1 MEMKKSS
8 LKSKALITAIS
19 ALGVTGTAAVTA
31 QAKSYTVK
39 SGDTL
44 WSLAN
49 DNNTSVNALA
59 SENKISDPNLIITGD
74 TLVLPDDDATTT
86 PAQKTAES
94 SAASSSASQ
103 ASSST
108 SVASGNYTVQA
119 GDSLWSIAQ
128 KTGADVNQLVANNGG
143 KSLIQIGQIIQI
155 PTSTTSSAASDS
167 VNDVAGLSTSVASS
181 SVTVSSAA
189 AESDSSSASV
199 VSSSAAVSSVAS
211 SSVASVSN
219 SSAVVSSTPSSAS
232 VVSSSA
238 AVSSVASAASSS
250 ASVAVSSASSVASS
264 SASVASSYSAAASAA
279 AKAASTSSLSKTN
292 VTTTTASQVSQTSTT
307 STSTA
312 QAVVNL
318 AIQLSK
324 ENIPYVWGGSTT
336 AGFDCSGLVSYVY
349 QHAAGITL
357 PHYTVSQESYVSKHS
372 VSQAKPG
379 DLLFWGSAGATYH
392 VAIYIGNNQY
402 VAAPEPGMNVEVETI
417 SSYFMPSFAGT
428 VIK

>member
-1 MEMKKSS
+1 MKKSS

-155 PTSTTSSAASDS
+155 PTSTTSSAAS
-167 VNDVAGLSTSVASS
+167 
-181 SVTVSSAA
+181 
-189 AESDSSSASV
+189 
-199 VSSSAAVSSVAS
+199 AAVSSA
-211 SSVASVSN
+211 
-219 SSAVVSSTPSSAS
+219 PSSAS

-238 AVSSVASAASSS
+238 VVSSVASAVSSS
-250 ASVAVSSASSVASS
+250 ASAAVSSASSVASS
-264 SASVASSYSAAASAA
+264 SASVASSYSAA

-292 VTTTTASQVSQTSTT
+292 VTTTTASQVSQTSTTST

>member
-31 QAKSYTVK
+31 QAKSYTIK

-59 SENKISDPNLIITGD
+59 SENKISDPNLIVAGD
-74 TLVLPDDDATTT
+74 TLVLPDDDAAST

-94 SAASSSASQ
+94 SAASSSTSSASQ
-103 ASSST
+103 ASNST
-108 SVASGNYTVQA
+108 SVASSSETVSDTSYTVQA

-128 KTGADVNQLVANNGG
+128 KTGADVNELVANNGG

-155 PTSTTSSAASDS
+155 PTSTATASSAATSS
-167 VNDVAGLSTSVASS
+167 VSSSASIASSSSAVASVTSSTSSVASS
-181 SVTVSSAA
+181 AVPSSV
-189 AESDSSSASV
+189 SSSASIA
-199 VSSSAAVSSVAS
+199 SSSSAVSSVAS
-211 SSVASVSN
+211 VT
-219 SSAVVSSTPSSAS
+219 SST
-232 VVSSSA
+232 
-238 AVSSVASAASSS
+238 
-250 ASVAVSSASSVASS
+250 SSVASS
-264 SASVASSYSAAASAA
+264 AVPSSVASSASASSAASATSSVA
-279 AKAASTSSLSKTN
+279 AKAAVTAALSKTN
-292 VTTTTASQVSQTSTT
+292 VTTSSSSS

-318 AIQLSK
+318 ALQLSK

-336 AGFDCSGLVSYVY
+336 AGFDCSGLVSYVF

-379 DLLFWGSAGATYH
+379 DLLFWGNAGATYH

>member
-1 MEMKKSS
+1 MKKSS

-167 VNDVAGLSTSVASS
+167 VNDVA
-181 SVTVSSAA
+181 
-189 AESDSSSASV
+189 SSSASV
-199 VSSSAAVSSVAS
+199 VSSSAAVSSAVAESDS
-211 SSVASVSN
+211 SSS
-219 SSAVVSSTPSSAS
+219 S
-232 VVSSSA
+232 VVSSA
-238 AVSSVASAASSS
+238 AVLSSAAS
-250 ASVAVSSASSVASS
+250 AAVSSASSVASS
-264 SASVASSYSAAASAA
+264 SASVASSYSAAASTA

-292 VTTTTASQVSQTSTT
+292 VTTTTASQVSQTSTTST

>member
-1 MEMKKSS
+1 MKKSS

-167 VNDVAGLSTSVASS
+167 VNDVA
-181 SVTVSSAA
+181 
-189 AESDSSSASV
+189 SSSASV
-199 VSSSAAVSSVAS
+199 VSSSAAASSAASAAVSSA
-211 SSVASVSN
+211 
-219 SSAVVSSTPSSAS
+219 PSSAS

-238 AVSSVASAASSS
+238 VVSSVASAVSSS
-250 ASVAVSSASSVASS
+250 ASAAVSSASSVASS
-264 SASVASSYSAAASAA
+264 SASVASSYSAA

-292 VTTTTASQVSQTSTT
+292 VTTTTASQVSQTSTTST

>member
-1 MEMKKSS
+1 MKKSS

-31 QAKSYTVK
+31 QAKSYTIK

-59 SENKISDPNLIITGD
+59 SENKISDPNLIVAGD
-74 TLVLPDDDATTT
+74 TLVLPDDAAST

-94 SAASSSASQ
+94 SAASSSTSSASQ
-103 ASSST
+103 ASNST
-108 SVASGNYTVQA
+108 SVASSSETASGTSYTVQA

-128 KTGADVNQLVANNGG
+128 KTGADVNELVANNGG

-155 PTSTTSSAASDS
+155 PTSTATVSSAATSS
-167 VNDVAGLSTSVASS
+167 TSSSTSVASS
-181 SVTVSSAA
+181 ST
-189 AESDSSSASV
+189 
-199 VSSSAAVSSVAS
+199 AVSS
-211 SSVASVSN
+211 
-219 SSAVVSSTPSSAS
+219 T
-232 VVSSSA
+232 
-238 AVSSVASAASSS
+238 ASSS
-250 ASVAVSSASSVASS
+250 ASSVTSVASSASSVTSTSSTSSVASSASSVASS
-264 SASVASSYSAAASAA
+264 SAPSSVASSASASSAASAA
-279 AKAASTSSLSKTN
+279 SSVAAKAAAVAALSKTN
-292 VTTTTASQVSQTSTT
+292 VTTSSSSSSTST
-307 STSTA
+307 TSTA

-318 AIQLSK
+318 ALQLSK

-336 AGFDCSGLVSYVY
+336 AGFDCSGLVSYVF

-379 DLLFWGSAGATYH
+379 DLLFWGNAGATYH

>member
-1 MEMKKSS
+1 MKKSS

-167 VNDVAGLSTSVASS
+167 VNDVA
-181 SVTVSSAA
+181 
-189 AESDSSSASV
+189 SSSASV
-199 VSSSAAVSSVAS
+199 VSSSAAA
-211 SSVASVSN
+211 
-219 SSAVVSSTPSSAS
+219 
-232 VVSSSA
+232 
-238 AVSSVASAASSS
+238 SSVASAVSSS
-250 ASVAVSSASSVASS
+250 ASAAVSSASSVASS

-307 STSTA
+307 STSNSTA

>member
-94 SAASSSASQ
+94 SAASSSTSQ

-155 PTSTTSSAASDS
+155 STSTTSSAASDS
-167 VNDVAGLSTSVASS
+167 VNDVASSSASVASS
-181 SVTVSSAA
+181 SVAVSSVA

-199 VSSSAAVSSVAS
+199 VSSSAVV

-219 SSAVVSSTPSSAS
+219 SSAAVSSSPSSAS
-232 VVSSSA
+232 VVSSSVV
-238 AVSSVASAASSS
+238 VSSVASAASSS
-250 ASVAVSSASSVASS
+250 ASAAVSSASSVASS
-264 SASVASSYSAAASAA
+264 SASVTSSYFAAASAA

>member
-167 VNDVAGLSTSVASS
+167 VNDVA
-181 SVTVSSAA
+181 
-189 AESDSSSASV
+189 SSSASV
-199 VSSSAAVSSVAS
+199 VSSSAAASSVASAVSSASSVPSSSASVAS
-211 SSVASVSN
+211 SS
-219 SSAVVSSTPSSAS
+219 
-232 VVSSSA
+232 A
-238 AVSSVASAASSS
+238 AASSVASAVSSS
-250 ASVAVSSASSVASS
+250 ASAAVSSASSVASS

-307 STSTA
+307 STSNSTA

>member
-167 VNDVAGLSTSVASS
+167 VNDVA
-181 SVTVSSAA
+181 
-189 AESDSSSASV
+189 SSSASV
-199 VSSSAAVSSVAS
+199 VSSSAAA
-211 SSVASVSN
+211 
-219 SSAVVSSTPSSAS
+219 
-232 VVSSSA
+232 
-238 AVSSVASAASSS
+238 SSVASAVSSS
-250 ASVAVSSASSVASS
+250 ASAAVSSASSV
-264 SASVASSYSAAASAA
+264 
-279 AKAASTSSLSKTN
+279 
-292 VTTTTASQVSQTSTT
+292 
-307 STSTA
+307 
-312 QAVVNL
+312 
-318 AIQLSK
+318 
-324 ENIPYVWGGSTT
+324 P
-336 AGFDCSGLVSYVY
+336 
-349 QHAAGITL
+349 
-357 PHYTVSQESYVSKHS
+357 
-372 VSQAKPG
+372 
-379 DLLFWGSAGATYH
+379 
-392 VAIYIGNNQY
+392 
-402 VAAPEPGMNVEVETI
+402 
-417 SSYFMPSFAGT
+417 
-428 VIK
+428 

>member
-1 MEMKKSS
+1 MKKSS

-167 VNDVAGLSTSVASS
+167 VNDVA
-181 SVTVSSAA
+181 
-189 AESDSSSASV
+189 SSSASV
-199 VSSSAAVSSVAS
+199 VSSSSAVSSAASAAVSSA
-211 SSVASVSN
+211 
-219 SSAVVSSTPSSAS
+219 PSSAS

-238 AVSSVASAASSS
+238 VVSSVASAVSSS
-250 ASVAVSSASSVASS
+250 ASAAVSSASSVASS
-264 SASVASSYSAAASAA
+264 SASVASSYSAA

-307 STSTA
+307 STSTSAA

>member
-167 VNDVAGLSTSVASS
+167 VNDVA
-181 SVTVSSAA
+181 
-189 AESDSSSASV
+189 SSSASV
-199 VSSSAAVSSVAS
+199 VSSSAAVSSAVAESDS
-211 SSVASVSN
+211 SSS
-219 SSAVVSSTPSSAS
+219 S
-232 VVSSSA
+232 VVSSA
-238 AVSSVASAASSS
+238 AVLSSAAS
-250 ASVAVSSASSVASS
+250 AAVSSASSVASS
-264 SASVASSYSAAASAA
+264 SASVASSYSAAASTA

-307 STSTA
+307 STSTSTA

-336 AGFDCSGLVSYVY
+336 SGFDCSGLVSYVY

>member
-1 MEMKKSS
+1 MKKSS

-167 VNDVAGLSTSVASS
+167 VNDVA
-181 SVTVSSAA
+181 
-189 AESDSSSASV
+189 SSSASV
-199 VSSSAAVSSVAS
+199 VSSSAAASSVAS
-211 SSVASVSN
+211 AVSSSASAAVSSASSVPS
-219 SSAVVSSTPSSAS
+219 SSAS

-238 AVSSVASAASSS
+238 AASSVASAVSSS
-250 ASVAVSSASSVASS
+250 ASAAVSSASSVASS

-307 STSTA
+307 STSNSTA

>member
-1 MEMKKSS
+1 MKKSS

-167 VNDVAGLSTSVASS
+167 VNDVA
-181 SVTVSSAA
+181 
-189 AESDSSSASV
+189 SSSA
-199 VSSSAAVSSVAS
+199 SVAS
-211 SSVASVSN
+211 SSVAV
-219 SSAVVSSTPSSAS
+219 SSAASAAVSSAPSSAS
-232 VVSSSA
+232 VVSSSVV
-238 AVSSVASAASSS
+238 VSSVASAASSS
-250 ASVAVSSASSVASS
+250 ASAAVRVPLHRWRVRLLRSLPVT
-264 SASVASSYSAAASAA
+264 AA

-292 VTTTTASQVSQTSTT
+292 GTTTTASQVSQTSTTST

-357 PHYTVSQESYVSKHS
+357 PHYTVSQESYVSKHF

>member
-1 MEMKKSS
+1 MKKSS

>member
-167 VNDVAGLSTSVASS
+167 VNDVA
-181 SVTVSSAA
+181 
-189 AESDSSSASV
+189 SSSASV
-199 VSSSAAVSSVAS
+199 VSSSAAASSVAS
-211 SSVASVSN
+211 AVSSSASAAVSSASSVPS
-219 SSAVVSSTPSSAS
+219 SSAS

-238 AVSSVASAASSS
+238 AASSVASAVSSS
-250 ASVAVSSASSVASS
+250 ASAAVSSASSVASS

-307 STSTA
+307 STSNSTA

>member
-1 MEMKKSS
+1 MKKSS

-155 PTSTTSSAASDS
+155 STSTTSSAASDS
-167 VNDVAGLSTSVASS
+167 VNDVA
-181 SVTVSSAA
+181 
-189 AESDSSSASV
+189 SSSASV
-199 VSSSAAVSSVAS
+199 VSSSAAVSSAAS
-211 SSVASVSN
+211 AAV
-219 SSAVVSSTPSSAS
+219 SSAPSSAS

-238 AVSSVASAASSS
+238 VVSSVASAVSSS
-250 ASVAVSSASSVASS
+250 ASAAVSSASSVASS
-264 SASVASSYSAAASAA
+264 SASASAAYSAA

-307 STSTA
+307 STSTSTA

-318 AIQLSK
+318 AIQLYK

-372 VSQAKPG
+372 VSEAKTG

>member
-1 MEMKKSS
+1 MKKSS

-167 VNDVAGLSTSVASS
+167 VNDVASSSASVASS
-181 SVTVSSAA
+181 SVAVSSAA

-199 VSSSAAVSSVAS
+199 VSSSAVV

-219 SSAVVSSTPSSAS
+219 SSAAVSSAPSSAS
-232 VVSSSA
+232 VVSSSVV
-238 AVSSVASAASSS
+238 VSSVASAASSS
-250 ASVAVSSASSVASS
+250 ASAAVSSASSVASS
-264 SASVASSYSAAASAA
+264 SASVASSYSAAASTA

>member
-1 MEMKKSS
+1 
-8 LKSKALITAIS
+8 
-19 ALGVTGTAAVTA
+19 
-31 QAKSYTVK
+31 
-39 SGDTL
+39 
-44 WSLAN
+44 
-49 DNNTSVNALA
+49 
-59 SENKISDPNLIITGD
+59 
-74 TLVLPDDDATTT
+74 
-86 PAQKTAES
+86 
-94 SAASSSASQ
+94 SSSA
-103 ASSST
+103 
-108 SVASGNYTVQA
+108 V
-119 GDSLWSIAQ
+119 
-128 KTGADVNQLVANNGG
+128 
-143 KSLIQIGQIIQI
+143 
-155 PTSTTSSAASDS
+155 
-167 VNDVAGLSTSVASS
+167 
-181 SVTVSSAA
+181 
-189 AESDSSSASV
+189 
-199 VSSSAAVSSVAS
+199 
-211 SSVASVSN
+211 
-219 SSAVVSSTPSSAS
+219 
-232 VVSSSA
+232 
-238 AVSSVASAASSS
+238 VSSVASAASSS
-250 ASVAVSSASSVASS
+250 ASAAVSSASSVASS

>member
-155 PTSTTSSAASDS
+155 PTSTTSSADSDS
-167 VNDVAGLSTSVASS
+167 VNDVA
-181 SVTVSSAA
+181 
-189 AESDSSSASV
+189 SSSASV
-199 VSSSAAVSSVAS
+199 VSSSAAVSSAAS
-211 SSVASVSN
+211 AAV
-219 SSAVVSSTPSSAS
+219 SSAPSSAS

-238 AVSSVASAASSS
+238 VSSS
-250 ASVAVSSASSVASS
+250 ASAAVSSASSVASS
-264 SASVASSYSAAASAA
+264 SALVASSYSAA

-292 VTTTTASQVSQTSTT
+292 VTTTTASQVSQTSTTST

>member
-1 MEMKKSS
+1 MKKSS

-167 VNDVAGLSTSVASS
+167 VNDVA
-181 SVTVSSAA
+181 
-189 AESDSSSASV
+189 SSSASV
-199 VSSSAAVSSVAS
+199 VSSSAAVSSAAS
-211 SSVASVSN
+211 AAV
-219 SSAVVSSTPSSAS
+219 SSAPSSAS

-238 AVSSVASAASSS
+238 VVSSVASAVSSS
-250 ASVAVSSASSVASS
+250 ASAAVSSASSVASS
-264 SASVASSYSAAASAA
+264 SASVASSYSAA

-307 STSTA
+307 STSNSTA

>member
-74 TLVLPDDDATTT
+74 TLVLPDDDVTTT

-167 VNDVAGLSTSVASS
+167 VNDVA
-181 SVTVSSAA
+181 
-189 AESDSSSASV
+189 SSSASV
-199 VSSSAAVSSVAS
+199 VSSSAAASSVASAVSSSASAAVSSASSVPSSSASVAS
-211 SSVASVSN
+211 SS
-219 SSAVVSSTPSSAS
+219 
-232 VVSSSA
+232 A
-238 AVSSVASAASSS
+238 AASSVASAVSSS
-250 ASVAVSSASSVASS
+250 ASAAVSSASSVASS

-307 STSTA
+307 STSNSTA

>member
-1 MEMKKSS
+1 
-8 LKSKALITAIS
+8 
-19 ALGVTGTAAVTA
+19 
-31 QAKSYTVK
+31 
-39 SGDTL
+39 
-44 WSLAN
+44 
-49 DNNTSVNALA
+49 
-59 SENKISDPNLIITGD
+59 
-74 TLVLPDDDATTT
+74 
-86 PAQKTAES
+86 
-94 SAASSSASQ
+94 
-103 ASSST
+103 
-108 SVASGNYTVQA
+108 
-119 GDSLWSIAQ
+119 
-128 KTGADVNQLVANNGG
+128 ADVNQLVANNGG

-167 VNDVAGLSTSVASS
+167 VNDVA
-181 SVTVSSAA
+181 
-189 AESDSSSASV
+189 SSSASV
-199 VSSSAAVSSVAS
+199 VSSSAAVSSAAS
-211 SSVASVSN
+211 AAV
-219 SSAVVSSTPSSAS
+219 SSAPSSAS

-238 AVSSVASAASSS
+238 VVSSVASAVSSS
-250 ASVAVSSASSVASS
+250 ASAAVSSASSVASS
-264 SASVASSYSAAASAA
+264 SASVASSYSAA

-292 VTTTTASQVSQTSTT
+292 VTTTTASQVSQTSTTST

-392 VAIYIGNNQY
+392 VAIYIGN
-402 VAAPEPGMNVEVETI
+402 
-417 SSYFMPSFAGT
+417 
-428 VIK
+428 

>member
-1 MEMKKSS
+1 MKKSS

-167 VNDVAGLSTSVASS
+167 VNDVA
-181 SVTVSSAA
+181 
-189 AESDSSSASV
+189 SSSASV
-199 VSSSAAVSSVAS
+199 VSSSSAVSSAASAAVSSA
-211 SSVASVSN
+211 
-219 SSAVVSSTPSSAS
+219 PSSAS

-238 AVSSVASAASSS
+238 VVSSVASAVSSS
-250 ASVAVSSASSVASS
+250 ASAAVSSASSVASS
-264 SASVASSYSAAASAA
+264 SASVASSYSAA

-292 VTTTTASQVSQTSTT
+292 VTTTTASQVSQTSTTST

>member
-1 MEMKKSS
+1 MKKSS

-31 QAKSYTVK
+31 QAKSYTIK

-59 SENKISDPNLIITGD
+59 SENKISDPNLIVAGD
-74 TLVLPDDDATTT
+74 TLVLPDDDAAST

-94 SAASSSASQ
+94 SAASSSTSSASQ
-103 ASSST
+103 ASNST
-108 SVASGNYTVQA
+108 SVASSSETVSDTSYTVQA

-128 KTGADVNQLVANNGG
+128 KTGADVNELVANNGG

-155 PTSTTSSAASDS
+155 PTSTATASSAA
-167 VNDVAGLSTSVASS
+167 TS
-181 SVTVSSAA
+181 SV
-189 AESDSSSASV
+189 SSSASIA
-199 VSSSAAVSSVAS
+199 SSSSAVSSVAS
-211 SSVASVSN
+211 VT
-219 SSAVVSSTPSSAS
+219 SST
-232 VVSSSA
+232 
-238 AVSSVASAASSS
+238 
-250 ASVAVSSASSVASS
+250 SSVASS
-264 SASVASSYSAAASAA
+264 AVPSSVASSASASSAASATSSVA
-279 AKAASTSSLSKTN
+279 AKAAVTAALSKTN
-292 VTTTTASQVSQTSTT
+292 VTTSSSSS

-318 AIQLSK
+318 ALQLSK

-336 AGFDCSGLVSYVY
+336 AGFDCSGLVSYVF

-379 DLLFWGSAGATYH
+379 DLLFWGNAGATYH

>member
-86 PAQKTAES
+86 PAQKTAEG

-128 KTGADVNQLVANNGG
+128 KTGADVNRLVANNGG

-167 VNDVAGLSTSVASS
+167 VNDVA
-181 SVTVSSAA
+181 
-189 AESDSSSASV
+189 SSSASV
-199 VSSSAAVSSVAS
+199 VSSSAAVSSAVAESDS
-211 SSVASVSN
+211 SSAS
-219 SSAVVSSTPSSAS
+219 VVSSAAVLSSAASAAVSSAPSSAS

-238 AVSSVASAASSS
+238 VVSSVASAVSSS
-250 ASVAVSSASSVASS
+250 ASAAVSSASSVASS
-264 SASVASSYSAAASAA
+264 SASVASSYSAAASTA

-292 VTTTTASQVSQTSTT
+292 VTTTTASQVSQTSTTST

>member
-167 VNDVAGLSTSVASS
+167 VNDVA
-181 SVTVSSAA
+181 
-189 AESDSSSASV
+189 SSSASV
-199 VSSSAAVSSVAS
+199 VSSSAAASSVASAVSSSASAAVSSASSVPSSSASVAS
-211 SSVASVSN
+211 SS
-219 SSAVVSSTPSSAS
+219 
-232 VVSSSA
+232 A
-238 AVSSVASAASSS
+238 AASSVASAVSSS
-250 ASVAVSSASSVASS
+250 ASAAVSSASSVASS
-264 SASVASSYSAAASAA
+264 SASVASSYSAA

-307 STSTA
+307 STSNSTA

>member
-94 SAASSSASQ
+94 SAASSSTSQ

-155 PTSTTSSAASDS
+155 STSTTSSAASDS
-167 VNDVAGLSTSVASS
+167 VNDVASSSASVASS
-181 SVTVSSAA
+181 SVAVSSAA

-199 VSSSAAVSSVAS
+199 VSSSAV
-211 SSVASVSN
+211 
-219 SSAVVSSTPSSAS
+219 
-232 VVSSSA
+232 
-238 AVSSVASAASSS
+238 VSSVASAASSS
-250 ASVAVSSASSVASS
+250 ASAAVSSASSVASS
-264 SASVASSYSAAASAA
+264 SASVTSSYFAAASAA

>member
-59 SENKISDPNLIITGD
+59 SENKISDPNLIITED
-74 TLVLPDDDATTT
+74 TLVLPDDDVTTT

-167 VNDVAGLSTSVASS
+167 VNDVA
-181 SVTVSSAA
+181 
-189 AESDSSSASV
+189 SSSASV
-199 VSSSAAVSSVAS
+199 VSSSAAASSVASAVSSSASAAVSSASSVPSSSASVAS
-211 SSVASVSN
+211 SS
-219 SSAVVSSTPSSAS
+219 
-232 VVSSSA
+232 A
-238 AVSSVASAASSS
+238 AASSVASAVSSS
-250 ASVAVSSASSVASS
+250 ASAAVSSASSVASS

-307 STSTA
+307 STSNSTA

>member
-94 SAASSSASQ
+94 SAASSSTSQ

-167 VNDVAGLSTSVASS
+167 VNDVASSSASVASS
-181 SVTVSSAA
+181 SVAVSSAA

-199 VSSSAAVSSVAS
+199 VSSSAVV

-219 SSAVVSSTPSSAS
+219 SSAAVSSAPSSAS
-232 VVSSSA
+232 VVSSSVV
-238 AVSSVASAASSS
+238 VSSVASAASSS
-250 ASVAVSSASSVASS
+250 ASAAVSSASSVASS
-264 SASVASSYSAAASAA
+264 SASVTSSYSAAASAA

>member
-86 PAQKTAES
+86 LAQKTAES

-167 VNDVAGLSTSVASS
+167 VNDVA
-181 SVTVSSAA
+181 
-189 AESDSSSASV
+189 SSSASV
-199 VSSSAAVSSVAS
+199 VSSSAAVSSAAS
-211 SSVASVSN
+211 AAV
-219 SSAVVSSTPSSAS
+219 SSAPSSAS

-238 AVSSVASAASSS
+238 VVSSVASAVSSS
-250 ASVAVSSASSVASS
+250 ASAAVSSASSVASS
-264 SASVASSYSAAASAA
+264 SASVASSYSAA

-292 VTTTTASQVSQTSTT
+292 VTTTTASQVSQTSTTST

>member
-1 MEMKKSS
+1 MKKSS

-167 VNDVAGLSTSVASS
+167 VNDVA
-181 SVTVSSAA
+181 
-189 AESDSSSASV
+189 SSSASV
-199 VSSSAAVSSVAS
+199 VSSSAAVSSAAS
-211 SSVASVSN
+211 AAV
-219 SSAVVSSTPSSAS
+219 SSAPSSAS

-238 AVSSVASAASSS
+238 VVSSVASAVSSS
-250 ASVAVSSASSVASS
+250 ASAAVSSASSVASS

-307 STSTA
+307 STSNSTA

>member
-167 VNDVAGLSTSVASS
+167 VNDVAGLSTSVASG

>member
-167 VNDVAGLSTSVASS
+167 VNDVA
-181 SVTVSSAA
+181 
-189 AESDSSSASV
+189 SSSASV
-199 VSSSAAVSSVAS
+199 VSSSAAVSSAVAESDS
-211 SSVASVSN
+211 SSAS
-219 SSAVVSSTPSSAS
+219 VVSSAAVLSSAASAAVSSAPSSAS

-238 AVSSVASAASSS
+238 VVSSVASAVSSS
-250 ASVAVSSASSVASS
+250 ASAAVSSASSVASS
-264 SASVASSYSAAASAA
+264 SASVASSYSAAASTA

-292 VTTTTASQVSQTSTT
+292 VTTTTASQVSQTSTTST

>member
-103 ASSST
+103 ASSSA

-155 PTSTTSSAASDS
+155 PTSTTSSATSDS
-167 VNDVAGLSTSVASS
+167 VNDVA
-181 SVTVSSAA
+181 
-189 AESDSSSASV
+189 SSSASV
-199 VSSSAAVSSVAS
+199 VSSSSAVSSAASAAVSSA
-211 SSVASVSN
+211 
-219 SSAVVSSTPSSAS
+219 PSSAS

-238 AVSSVASAASSS
+238 VVSSVSSAVSSS
-250 ASVAVSSASSVASS
+250 ASAAVSSASSVASS
-264 SASVASSYSAAASAA
+264 SASVASSYSAA

-307 STSTA
+307 STSTSAA

>member
-167 VNDVAGLSTSVASS
+167 VNDVA
-181 SVTVSSAA
+181 
-189 AESDSSSASV
+189 SSSASV
-199 VSSSAAVSSVAS
+199 VSSSAAA
-211 SSVASVSN
+211 
-219 SSAVVSSTPSSAS
+219 
-232 VVSSSA
+232 
-238 AVSSVASAASSS
+238 SSVASAVSSS
-250 ASVAVSSASSVASS
+250 ASAAVSSASSVASS

-307 STSTA
+307 STSNSTA

>member
-1 MEMKKSS
+1 
-8 LKSKALITAIS
+8 
-19 ALGVTGTAAVTA
+19 
-31 QAKSYTVK
+31 
-39 SGDTL
+39 
-44 WSLAN
+44 
-49 DNNTSVNALA
+49 
-59 SENKISDPNLIITGD
+59 
-74 TLVLPDDDATTT
+74 
-86 PAQKTAES
+86 
-94 SAASSSASQ
+94 
-103 ASSST
+103 
-108 SVASGNYTVQA
+108 
-119 GDSLWSIAQ
+119 
-128 KTGADVNQLVANNGG
+128 
-143 KSLIQIGQIIQI
+143 
-155 PTSTTSSAASDS
+155 
-167 VNDVAGLSTSVASS
+167 
-181 SVTVSSAA
+181 
-189 AESDSSSASV
+189 
-199 VSSSAAVSSVAS
+199 
-211 SSVASVSN
+211 
-219 SSAVVSSTPSSAS
+219 
-232 VVSSSA
+232 
-238 AVSSVASAASSS
+238 
-250 ASVAVSSASSVASS
+250 
-264 SASVASSYSAAASAA
+264 
-279 AKAASTSSLSKTN
+279 ASTSSLSKTN
-292 VTTTTASQVSQTSTT
+292 VTTTTASQVSQTSTTST

>member
-167 VNDVAGLSTSVASS
+167 VNDVA
-181 SVTVSSAA
+181 
-189 AESDSSSASV
+189 SSSASV
-199 VSSSAAVSSVAS
+199 VSSSAAASSVASAVSSSASAAVSSASSVPSSSASVAS
-211 SSVASVSN
+211 SS
-219 SSAVVSSTPSSAS
+219 
-232 VVSSSA
+232 A
-238 AVSSVASAASSS
+238 AASSVASAVSSS
-250 ASVAVSSASSVASS
+250 ASAAVSSASSVASS

-307 STSTA
+307 STSNSTA

>member
-1 MEMKKSS
+1 MKKSS

-167 VNDVAGLSTSVASS
+167 VNDVA
-181 SVTVSSAA
+181 
-189 AESDSSSASV
+189 SSSASV
-199 VSSSAAVSSVAS
+199 VSSSAAASSVAS
-211 SSVASVSN
+211 AAV
-219 SSAVVSSTPSSAS
+219 SSAPSSAS

-238 AVSSVASAASSS
+238 AASSVASAVSSS
-250 ASVAVSSASSVASS
+250 ASAAVSSASSVASS

-307 STSTA
+307 STSNSTA

>member
-1 MEMKKSS
+1 MKKSS

-128 KTGADVNQLVANNGG
+128 KTGADVNQLVANNGD

-155 PTSTTSSAASDS
+155 PTSITSSATSDS
-167 VNDVAGLSTSVASS
+167 VNDVA
-181 SVTVSSAA
+181 
-189 AESDSSSASV
+189 SSSASV
-199 VSSSAAVSSVAS
+199 VSSSSAVSSAASAAVSSA
-211 SSVASVSN
+211 
-219 SSAVVSSTPSSAS
+219 PSSAS

-238 AVSSVASAASSS
+238 VVSSVASAVSSS
-250 ASVAVSSASSVASS
+250 ASAAVSSASSVASS
-264 SASVASSYSAAASAA
+264 SASVASSYSAA

-307 STSTA
+307 STSTSAA

>member
-1 MEMKKSS
+1 MKKSS

-167 VNDVAGLSTSVASS
+167 VNDVA
-181 SVTVSSAA
+181 
-189 AESDSSSASV
+189 SSSASV
-199 VSSSAAVSSVAS
+199 VSSSAAVSSAAS
-211 SSVASVSN
+211 AAV
-219 SSAVVSSTPSSAS
+219 SSAPSSAS

-238 AVSSVASAASSS
+238 VVSSVASA
-250 ASVAVSSASSVASS
+250 VSS
-264 SASVASSYSAAASAA
+264 SASVASSYSAA

-292 VTTTTASQVSQTSTT
+292 VTTTTASQVSQTSTTST